1 VQVGSNY
8 FLDSN
13 STGLGPELKYNGS
26 PVVTGEF
33 TAAGGGTWTLIGA
46 EQTASGY
53 EVAWK
58 VAGVDQ
64 YTVWNVDS
72 NGNYIS
78 NSILP
83 MSGTSAA
90 IEIVETSFHQDLN
103 GDGVIGFPSATVIES
118 FGSTGLVQVGSNY
131 FLDSISTGSGPEL
144 KYNGSPVVTSE
155 FTAAG
160 GGTWTLIG
168 AEQTASGYEVA
179 WKVAGVDQ
187 YTVWNVDSNGNY
199 ITNSI
204 LPASGTSLAI
214 ESVETSFHQD
224 LNGDGAIG
232 THSTAIAAASVI
244 SNTAAIVN
252 AGATVEITTP
262 YAGQVTFN
270 ASTGTLKLDNSSSF
284 SGTVVGMNA
293 QDTLDLA
300 DINFAAHQQPVFL
313 DGTSGGTLSITDGTH
328 TANIALLGSYMA
340 STFIASS
347 DGHGGTYIVDP
358 SAPSQNNLLAQPQHA

>member
-83 MSGTSAA
+83 T
-90 IEIVETSFHQDLN
+90 T
-103 GDGVIGFPSATVIES
+103 
-118 FGSTGLVQVGSNY
+118 
-131 FLDSISTGSGPEL
+131 
-144 KYNGSPVVTSE
+144 
-155 FTAAG
+155 
-160 GGTWTLIG
+160 
-168 AEQTASGYEVA
+168 
-179 WKVAGVDQ
+179 
-187 YTVWNVDSNGNY
+187 
-199 ITNSI
+199 
-204 LPASGTSLAI
+204 GTSLAI

-224 LNGDGAIG
+224 LNGDGVIG
-232 THSTAIAAASVI
+232 VPAVTNPISSAVATQGAAVMA
-244 SNTAAIVN
+244 VN
-252 AGATVEITTP
+252 KDTFVFGPSAGASFAPTAERADTTGHDGFLL
-262 YAGQVTFN
+262 A
-270 ASTGTLKLDNSSSF
+270 TGSQPAAF
-284 SGTVVGMNA
+284 SH
-293 QDTLDLA
+293 D
-300 DINFAAHQQPVFL
+300 AAPFQW
-313 DGTSGGTLSITDGTH
+313 
-328 TANIALLGSYMA
+328 A
-340 STFIASS
+340 S
-347 DGHGGTYIVDP
+347 DGHDTGINHDGAPAMNLHWIDPHAGGFIIG
-358 SAPSQNNLLAQPQHA
+358 